1 MQNNCMILM
10 ANVSFAEDWK
20 TERSGQSACAINDDR
35 FAELPLVLCMTY
47 LGGVG
52 TYEGTKSPSFRVHH
66 CQKDPPLSSLP
77 LSDVCFTNASRL
89 VCQNISSLSW
99 LNVSTPLELEWELIP
114 P

>member
-1 MQNNCMILM
+1 MIPYTFREFVQNNCMILM

-77 LSDVCFTNASRL
+77 LSERLFYKCFQTG
-89 VCQNISSLSW
+89 LS
-99 LNVSTPLELEWELIP
+99 EH
-114 P
+114 